1 MILHCIAIITL
12 HAMWV
17 VSPSSGYLTADE
29 GEEEE
34 NMLHNISNR
43 TMNFTN
49 QQNNYLIQRIT
60 FKP

>member
-1 MILHCIAIITL
+1 
-12 HAMWV
+12 MWV

-34 NMLHNISNR
+34 KMLHNISNR